1 MRWIPM
7 ESTQLKKMAYDEKT
21 QTLLVQF
28 NNGAVYM
35 YENVEADEAAG
46 VMFDENSQG
55 KAFSAR
61 IKNGGYSYQKLND
74 EEAELVGA

>member
-7 ESTQLKKMAYDEKT
+7 DSTQLKKMAYDEKT
-21 QTLLVQF
+21 QRLLVQF
-28 NNGAVYM
+28 QNGIIYE
-35 YENVEADEAAG
+35 YENVEPDEAAG

-55 KAFSAR
+55 KAFNTR
-61 IKNGGYSYQKLND
+61 IKSGGYSYRRLNS

>member
-7 ESTQLKKMAYDEKT
+7 DSTQLKKMAYDEKT

-28 NNGAVYM
+28 NNGTVYM

-46 VMFDENSQG
+46 VMFDEDSQG
-55 KAFSAR
+55 RAFNAR
-61 IKNGGYSYQKLND
+61 IKSGGYSFSKLSS